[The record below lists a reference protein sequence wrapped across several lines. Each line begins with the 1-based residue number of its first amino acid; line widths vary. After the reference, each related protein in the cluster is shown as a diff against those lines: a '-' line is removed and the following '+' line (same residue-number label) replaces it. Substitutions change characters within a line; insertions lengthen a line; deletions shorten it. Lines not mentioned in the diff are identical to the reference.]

1 MSSSNL
7 QAPMPEPPV
16 IPAEVTI
23 KRSTSFRDDALRR
36 FKKNPTAIFGLV
48 IVILFLLLA
57 VFGRQLT
64 PFDPFA
70 QNIRNAHQAPGG
82 EHLLGTDFFGRDVL
96 SRIIYGARISLFVGV
111 SVVTIQ
117 AAVGV
122 VVGLVAGYYGGRIEA
137 VMMRLVDAFIAFPG
151 IILAMAIMAV
161 RGQGIE
167 NVIFALSFAGWP
179 TFARLVRSE
188 VISLKE
194 REYVQAARGLGFHD
208 AKIMFRH
215 ILPNCLAT
223 IIVYAT
229 MGIANP
235 IIAEAGLSF
244 LGLGA
249 TSEQATWGFQ
259 MSLERQYMRT
269 AWWGVTFP
277 GLAVMIVVLGFNLL
291 GDGLRDVL
299 DPRMKE

>member
-1 MSSSNL
+1 MSSSKMES
-7 QAPMPEPPV
+7 PVPEPPV
-16 IPAEVTI
+16 MPAEITI
-23 KRSTSFRDDALRR
+23 QRSTSFRDDALRR
-36 FKKNPTAIFGLV
+36 FKKNHTAIFGLI
-48 IVILFLLLA
+48 IVILFLFLA
-57 VFGRQLT
+57 IFGRQLT

-70 QNIRNAHQAPGG
+70 QNIGNAHQAPGG

-96 SRIIYGARISLFVGV
+96 SRIIFGARISLMVGV
-111 SVVTIQ
+111 SVVCIQ
-117 AAVGV
+117 AAIGV
-122 VVGLVAGYYGGRIEA
+122 VVGLVAAYYGGKIEA

-194 REYVQAARGLGFHD
+194 REYVQAARGLGFPD
-208 AKIMFRH
+208 IKIMFQH

-249 TSEQATWGFQ
+249 TAEQATWGFQ

>member
-1 MSSSNL
+1 MII
-7 QAPMPEPPV
+7 EK
-16 IPAEVTI
+16 EVEDL
-23 KRSTSFRDDALRR
+23 KSDEQRSTSFRDDAIRR

-48 IVILFLLLA
+48 IVIFFFFIA
-57 VFGRQLT
+57 VFGQYIT
-64 PFDPFA
+64 PHNPF
-70 QNIRNAHQAPGG
+70 QHNISNAHQPPGG

-96 SRIIYGARISLFVGV
+96 SRIIIGARISLLVGV
-111 SVVTIQ
+111 TVVTIR
-117 AAVGV
+117 AAIGIPY
-122 VVGLVAGYYGGRIEA
+122 GLIAGYYGGRVEA
-137 VMMRLVDAFIAFPG
+137 VMMRVVDAFISFPG

-167 NVIFALSFAGWP
+167 NVILALTVSGWP
-179 TFARLVRSE
+179 MFARLVRGESMA
-188 VISLKE
+188 LKE
-194 REYVQAARGLGFHD
+194 REYVQAARALGYND
-208 AKIMFRH
+208 GKVMFQH

-229 MGIANP
+229 MGIATP
-235 IIAEAGLSF
+235 ILAEAGLSF

-249 TSEQATWGFQ
+249 TPDQATWGFQ

-269 AWWGVTFP
+269 AWWSVTFP
-277 GLAVMIVVLGFNLL
+277 GLAVMVVVLGFNLL

>member
-1 MSSSNL
+1 MDSINQQSPKN
-7 QAPMPEPPV
+7 QNKPEV
-16 IPAEVTI
+16 EEKNI

-36 FKKNPTAIFGLV
+36 FKKNPTAIIGLI
-48 IVILFLLLA
+48 IVFLFFFMA
-57 VFGRQLT
+57 VFGPYLT
-64 PFDPFA
+64 PFDPF
-70 QNIRNAHQAPGG
+70 QQDIINAHQPPGG
-82 EHLLGTDFFGRDVL
+82 ENILGTDFFGRDVL
-96 SRIIYGARISLFVGV
+96 SRIIFGARISLLVGV
-111 SVVTIQ
+111 T
-117 AAVGV
+117 V
-122 VVGLVAGYYGGRIEA
+122 VVLRAAIGIIIGLIAGYFGGWIESILMRI
-137 VMMRLVDAFIAFPG
+137 VDAFISFPG
-151 IILAMAIMAV
+151 ILLAMAIMAV

-167 NVIFALSFAGWP
+167 NVIIALAIVGWP

-188 VISLKE
+188 VISIKE
-194 REYVQAARGLGFHD
+194 REYIQATRSLGFHSG
-208 AKIMFRH
+208 KIMFQH

-223 IIVYAT
+223 IIVYGT
-229 MGIANP
+229 MGIATP
-235 IIAEAGLSF
+235 ILAEAGLSF

-249 TSEQATWGFQ
+249 TPTQATWGFQ